1 MLKARVFVSAL
12 GVQQRLILTFVLLAA
27 VIAGAITANA
37 YRVIRTALIQDVQI
51 DVDRGLEVMKHLV
64 AERGGR
70 FEMVGGQLTLAG
82 LPVSGDATLVD
93 TISKI
98 TGGVATIFQGDER
111 ITTTVRKP
119 DGSRAIGTKLA
130 AGPAYDR
137 VFREKQTYH
146 GRADILGV
154 PHLAVYEPILD
165 GQGAVIGILFV
176 GDALAVVEA
185 ESWAILRDNLIGA
198 ALALIVG
205 AGIVALVVR
214 SQMRRVSHLTG
225 LFSSLQQEPRRLIL
239 PDADRRD
246 EIGALARALTDY
258 SEQLETARRL
268 AAEEQR
274 IAKRDIARKM
284 ALELAIAEFG
294 DSIDGVIATVVSA
307 AAQLHQN
314 AETVNSNAMMTS
326 EQSNEVAV
334 AAEQA
339 TANVQTVA
347 SASEELNASI
357 REINRQ
363 VAEAASIAGTA
374 VLEADQTSSIVQ
386 TLSDAGQRI
395 GEVVSLISE
404 IAAQTNLL
412 ALNAT
417 IEAARAGEAGK
428 GFAVVASE
436 VKNLAGQTARATED
450 IQTQVGAIQQATHQ
464 AVTAIATIART
475 IDRINDINLG
485 VKVAMEEQ
493 GAATSEIARNVTEA
507 ASSTQNVTEIT
518 IAVTRAAVE
527 TGSMAGEVL
536 AAVSSL
542 TSQADTLRAE
552 VSDFLSRVRE
562 EEAA

>member
-1 MLKARVFVSAL
+1 MNTGRFSLSAL
-12 GVQQRLILTFVLLAA
+12 GVRQRLILTFVALAA
-27 VIAGAITANA
+27 IIAGAITLNA
-37 YRVIRTALIQDVQI
+37 YRVIRTALTHDVQA
-51 DVDRGLEVMKHLV
+51 DVDRGLEVMKLLV

-70 FEMVGGQLTLAG
+70 FELVGGHLTLSG
-82 LPVSGDATLVD
+82 LPIAGDSTLVD
-93 TISKI
+93 TVSKLS
-98 TGGVATIFQGDER
+98 GGVATIFQKDER
-111 ITTTVRKP
+111 ITTTVQKP

-130 AGPAYDR
+130 QGPAYDSI
-137 VFREKQTYH
+137 FREKKTYH
-146 GRADILGV
+146 GTAEIFGNSY
-154 PHLAVYEPILD
+154 LAVYDPLLD
-165 GQGAVIGILFV
+165 GAGEVIGILFV
-176 GDALAVVEA
+176 GEPTAVVA
-185 ESWAILRDNLIGA
+185 TESEAILRDNLIGA
-198 ALALIVG
+198 VLALILG
-205 AGIVALVVR
+205 SGIVALVVR
-214 SQMRRVSHLTG
+214 SQLRRVSHLTD
-225 LFSSLQQEPRRLIL
+225 LFATLQTNPRIL
-239 PDADRRD
+239 TPEDTHRPD
-246 EIGALARALTDY
+246 EIGALARALADY
-258 SEQLETARRL
+258 SRQLDTARQQ
-268 AAEEQR
+268 ASAEARKIKHE
-274 IAKRDIARKM
+274 IARKM
-284 ALELAIAEFG
+284 ALEMAIADFG
-294 DSIDGVIATVVSA
+294 NSIDGVVSTVVSA
-307 AAQLHQN
+307 ASQLQQN
-314 AETVNSNAMMTS
+314 AETVNGNAMMTS

-363 VAEAASIAGTA
+363 VAEAATIAGSA
-374 VLEADQTSSIVQ
+374 VTEAEQTGGIVR

-395 GEVVSLISE
+395 GEVVGLISE

-450 IQTQVGAIQQATHQ
+450 IQSQVGAIQQAAQH
-464 AVTAIATIART
+464 AVTAITTITRT
-475 IDRINDINLG
+475 IERINDINLG

-536 AAVSSL
+536 SAVGSL
-542 TSQADTLRAE
+542 TAQAETLKAE
-552 VSDFLSRVRE
+552 VADFLEKVQDD
-562 EEAA
+562 EAA